1 MELPPE
7 QINRLGERAAAF
19 VARYLSE
26 LDDGPILA
34 EGLSPES
41 LEALLAEPLP
51 RQAQAVE
58 AVWDDFLGRIARN
71 SVRIGHPRFLA
82 WTRTSPLA
90 AAVYAE
96 ALAAA
101 LNQSVA
107 VWDGAPA
114 ATQVELLVIGWLKAL
129 SGYDPAAGGLL
140 TSGGS
145 MANFVCLQA
154 ALAAA
159 DPGVREAG
167 LSGGAPFTVYVTSET
182 HYCVMKAAEMMGL
195 GRKYVR
201 AVPVDEQLRMSP
213 EALADQI
220 QADRAAGLR
229 PLAVAATLGT
239 VNTGACDDLV
249 ALGEV
254 CRAENVWLHVD
265 GAYGGLAAL
274 VPEKRRL
281 AAGLEQV
288 DSFVFDPHKSMFI
301 PFEAGCALVR
311 RPEYLR
317 AAFGMRAEYL
327 PNTAEEGGAQDF
339 HFRDY
344 GPQLSRSFR
353 ALKIYLTLKIY
364 GADALAKELSRQFG
378 LAAQLAERL
387 QSEPDFEL
395 LAPAPLGMVAFRYL
409 AASPGE
415 DAGTGTWLDDFNRR
429 LARVVQQR
437 GRVFLSHTTLQDN
450 VALRVCFLSHRTRAA
465 DLDVLLDEIRTAAR
479 SLLDSKA

>member
-1 MELPPE
+1 MELPPD
-7 QINRLGERAAAF
+7 QIKLFGERVAAYIT
-19 VARYLSE
+19 RYLSE
-26 LDDGPILA
+26 LDEGLILA
-34 EGLSPES
+34 EELDPETLS
-41 LEALLAEPLP
+41 AALAEPLP
-51 RQAQAVE
+51 RKAQGLDE
-58 AVWDDFLGRIARN
+58 VWDDFIERIARN
-71 SVRIGHPRFLA
+71 SVRVGHPRFLA

-90 AAVYAE
+90 AAVFAE

-114 ATQVELLVIGWLKAL
+114 ATQVELLVIDWLKAL
-129 SGYDPAAGGLL
+129 SGYTPTAGGLL

-154 ALAAA
+154 ALTAA
-159 DPGVREAG
+159 DPGAREAG
-167 LSGGAPFTVYVTSET
+167 LSGGAPFTIYITSET

-195 GRKYVR
+195 GRRYVR
-201 AVPVDEQLRMSP
+201 TVPVDEQLRMDP
-213 EALADQI
+213 GALADQI
-220 QADRAAGLR
+220 RADRAAGLR

-239 VNTGACDDLV
+239 VNSGACDDLV
-249 ALGEV
+249 TLGEV
-254 CRAENVWLHVD
+254 CRELGVWLHVD

-274 VPEKRRL
+274 VPEKRHL

-288 DSFVFDPHKSMFI
+288 DSFVFDPHKTMFM

-327 PNTAEEGGAQDF
+327 PNTAEDEGSQAF

-364 GADALAKELSRQFG
+364 GTEALAMELSRQFD

-387 QSEPDFEL
+387 QAAPDFQL
-395 LAPAPLGMVAFRYL
+395 FAPAPLGIVAFRYL
-409 AASPGE
+409 APGSSPR
-415 DAGTGTWLDDFNRR
+415 DVSWLDAFNRR
-429 LARVVQQR
+429 LARAVQQR
-437 GRVFLSHTTLQDN
+437 GRAFISFTTLRER
-450 VALRVCFLSHRTRAA
+450 VALRVCFLSHRTRVE
-465 DLDVLLDEIRTAAR
+465 DLDALVGEIRAAAS
-479 SLLDSKA
+479 SLLRAET